1 MIKEN
6 NLPLLSYIDERKS
19 SALYKWYDRFESKDR
34 ILEFSQSITTVIKN
48 ILEELSK
55 TNIWALLIDINTRN
69 ILVWN
74 NIRCFK
80 PVIEDI
86 TLGELSKENILAI
99 LLLLTQRIVSCD
111 MNWDNAIP
119 LAERG
124 GEYIRCIN
132 ILNDDKNG
140 AVIDVGCHWN
150 FRQSVNLWSVCWI

>member
-1 MIKEN
+1 MRESSHWYLIHYESKGRKWEYSQSMTIYDGNILNRSIAPFSMIKEN
-6 NLPLLSYIDERKS
+6 NLPLLSYIDARKS

-55 TNIWALLIDINTRN
+55 TNIRALLIDINTRN

-86 TLGELSKENILAI
+86 SLGELSKENILAI

-111 MNWDNAIP
+111 MD
-119 LAERG
+119 
-124 GEYIRCIN
+124 
-132 ILNDDKNG
+132 
-140 AVIDVGCHWN
+140 
-150 FRQSVNLWSVCWI
+150 